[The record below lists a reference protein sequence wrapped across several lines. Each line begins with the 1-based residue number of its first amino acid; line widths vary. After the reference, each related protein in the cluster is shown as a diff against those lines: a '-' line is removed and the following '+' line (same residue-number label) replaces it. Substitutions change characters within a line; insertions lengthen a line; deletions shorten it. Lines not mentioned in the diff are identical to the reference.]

1 MNAAQLRRVNA
12 ESFAHYRQGLIDLL
26 LDAVG
31 YGASV
36 GFMAD
41 LDAAQARAYFDEV
54 QDSVNKGSVLLWVVV
69 KDEQVL
75 ASVQLGLCQKA
86 NGLNRAEVQK
96 LLVREHARRRGL
108 GQQLMSA
115 LELAAPKHKRG
126 MLYLDTEAGSPA
138 EDFYKALGYTRAG
151 QIPDYA
157 CDPTRHIPGD
167 RPLLQDSA
175 RSPVM
180 IPGEYQI
187 QPGDIEL
194 NVGRRTIS
202 LKVANSGD
210 RPIQVGSHYHFFETN
225 DALTFDR
232 AASRGMRLNIPAGT
246 AVRFEPGQSRE
257 VELVDYAGHRRVFG
271 FAGRIMGDL

>member
-12 ESFAHYRQGLIDLL
+12 ESFVHYRQGLIDLL

-54 QDSVNKGSVLLWVVV
+54 QDNVNKGSVLLWVVV
-69 KDEQVL
+69 NDEQVL

-115 LELAAPKHKRG
+115 LELEARKHKRG

-151 QIPDYA
+151 AIPDYA
-157 CDPTRHIPGD
+157 CDPHGTY
-167 RPLLQDSA
+167 RPTTLYYKILQGA
-175 RSPVM
+175 
-180 IPGEYQI
+180 Q
-187 QPGDIEL
+187 
-194 NVGRRTIS
+194 
-202 LKVANSGD
+202 
-210 RPIQVGSHYHFFETN
+210 
-225 DALTFDR
+225 
-232 AASRGMRLNIPAGT
+232 
-246 AVRFEPGQSRE
+246 
-257 VELVDYAGHRRVFG
+257 
-271 FAGRIMGDL
+271 

>member
-54 QDSVNKGSVLLWVVV
+54 QDNLNKGNVLLWVVV

-115 LELAAPKHKRG
+115 LELAARQAQARH
-126 MLYLDTEAGSPA
+126 
-138 EDFYKALGYTRAG
+138 AL
-151 QIPDYA
+151 P
-157 CDPTRHIPGD
+157 RH
-167 RPLLQDSA
+167 
-175 RSPVM
+175 RS
-180 IPGEYQI
+180 
-187 QPGDIEL
+187 
-194 NVGRRTIS
+194 R
-202 LKVANSGD
+202 
-210 RPIQVGSHYHFFETN
+210 
-225 DALTFDR
+225 
-232 AASRGMRLNIPAGT
+232 
-246 AVRFEPGQSRE
+246 
-257 VELVDYAGHRRVFG
+257 
-271 FAGRIMGDL
+271 FAGRRFLQSPGLHPRRRHPRLRLRPARPYRPTALYYKILQGAQ